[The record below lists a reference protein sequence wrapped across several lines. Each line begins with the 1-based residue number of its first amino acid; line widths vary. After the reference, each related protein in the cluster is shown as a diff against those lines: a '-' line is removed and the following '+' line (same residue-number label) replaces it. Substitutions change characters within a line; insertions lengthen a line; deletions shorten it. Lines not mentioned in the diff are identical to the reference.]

1 MFCSDSGCVCVL
13 ESLTLWRQW
22 EREVWGLWHHVFIF
36 KVVHGYYQIE
46 ITIHS
51 HLFLSHQP
59 PYSISTKFTATRH
72 RIPYLYWKSRILTAV
87 VFSVK
92 FGLIGAALSLHFNR
106 GVKRLQPE
114 RVIACSLPFLRNEL
128 KESINFPCAEKMC
141 WRFGAWSS
149 TWQL

>member
-1 MFCSDSGCVCVL
+1 M
-13 ESLTLWRQW
+13 
-22 EREVWGLWHHVFIF
+22 
-36 KVVHGYYQIE
+36 VHGYYQIE

-59 PYSISTKFTATRH
+59 LYSISTKFTATRH
-72 RIPYLYWKSRILTAV
+72 PIPHLYWKSRILTAV

-92 FGLIGAALSLHFNR
+92 FGLIGAVLSLHFNR

-128 KESINFPCAEKMC
+128 KERALISPLQRKCAEDLGHEAALDTYRAEGPGFYSNENFQC
-141 WRFGAWSS
+141 EICN
-149 TWQL
+149 